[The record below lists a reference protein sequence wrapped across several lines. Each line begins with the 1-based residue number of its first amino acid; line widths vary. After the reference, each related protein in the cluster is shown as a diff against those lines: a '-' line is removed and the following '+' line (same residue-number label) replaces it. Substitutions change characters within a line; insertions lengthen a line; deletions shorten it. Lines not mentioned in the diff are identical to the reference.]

1 MTAANK
7 PLIGVIDD
15 ERNIQATLQSI
26 LERRNYRVAAA
37 YTGRQGLQLIAD
49 QHPAI
54 VLLDLGLPDGEG
66 LDFLRQIRTAHP
78 ALPVIVVTA
87 HDSLNNAI
95 ASIKVGAFHFI
106 SKPYAPE
113 ELLNL
118 IAQAL
123 EQTSLREQARE
134 LREETDRLKRKIN
147 HAETRPQPVFRSA
160 RMAEL
165 VELVEQIAPSDANV
179 LIVGESGVGKEVF
192 ASRLHELSL
201 RAGGPLIRLN
211 CAAFPQQ
218 MIEGELFGYKKGA
231 FTGALQD
238 FPGMLS
244 AAGGGTLFLDE
255 IAEMPIEL
263 QTRFLR
269 VLQEREFRPLG
280 STQTLKADFRL
291 IAASNRR
298 PDEAIRNGLMRED
311 LYYRL
316 NTFTLHLPPLRER
329 TEDIPELAQSFLR
342 RFGKKMGK
350 DNLTIAPETYELLLH
365 YHWPGNVREL
375 ENTIERAVVLE
386 KGGVVMPKNLPPEI
400 LARARQQCAPG
411 SFALPAAMPP
421 PPAPVVPQGFAG
433 YATLHGE
440 TPSAGAGGAAAVP
453 QPHHGYGT
461 PLRDVPAPWQ
471 PRQADDSDQASPL
484 LPQPSA
490 PGAAATTPAAI
501 PAAGFNLADREKAAL
516 IAALAQCKGNKKK
529 AAALLG
535 IHRPTLYTKLKKF
548 GIQA

>member
-15 ERNIQATLQSI
+15 ERNIQATLASI
-26 LERRNYRVAAA
+26 LERRGYRCAAA
-37 YTGRQGLQLIAD
+37 YTGKQGLQLIAE
-49 QHPAI
+49 QRPAI

-66 LDFLRQIRTAHP
+66 LDFLRQIRAAHP

-118 IAQAL
+118 ISQAM
-123 EQTSLREQARE
+123 EQSSLREQTQQ
-134 LREETDRLKRKIN
+134 LREETDRLKRKISVS
-147 HAETRPQPVFRSA
+147 ESKSQPVFRNS
-160 RMAEL
+160 RMVEL
-165 VELVEQIAPSDANV
+165 AELVEQIAPSDANV

-192 ASRLHELSL
+192 ANRLHELSH
-201 RAGGPLIRLN
+201 RNGGPLIRLN

-244 AAGGGTLFLDE
+244 AASGGTLFLDE

-291 IAASNRR
+291 VAASNRR
-298 PDEAIRNGLMRED
+298 PDEAIRKGLMRED

-316 NTFTLHLPPLRER
+316 NTFTLHIPALRER
-329 TEDIPELAQSFLR
+329 TEDIPELAHSFLR
-342 RFGKKMGK
+342 RFSRKMGK
-350 DNLTIAPETYELLLH
+350 DNLVIAPETFELLLR

-386 KGGVVMPKNLPPEI
+386 KGGV
-400 LARARQQCAPG
+400 
-411 SFALPAAMPP
+411 
-421 PPAPVVPQGFAG
+421 
-433 YATLHGE
+433 
-440 TPSAGAGGAAAVP
+440 
-453 QPHHGYGT
+453 
-461 PLRDVPAPWQ
+461 
-471 PRQADDSDQASPL
+471 
-484 LPQPSA
+484 
-490 PGAAATTPAAI
+490 
-501 PAAGFNLADREKAAL
+501 
-516 IAALAQCKGNKKK
+516 
-529 AAALLG
+529 
-535 IHRPTLYTKLKKF
+535 
-548 GIQA
+548 